1 MIQHLKVF
9 SYEEGRY
16 FIYLFKDSSLF
27 TRIKYVEFL
36 SAFCTDFERQSKY
49 GTICFLITV
58 DSCLL
63 HLVSLMK
70 LLDVLEPRSDV
81 H

>member
-36 SAFCTDFERQSKY
+36 SAFCTDFERQ
-49 GTICFLITV
+49 TICFLITV